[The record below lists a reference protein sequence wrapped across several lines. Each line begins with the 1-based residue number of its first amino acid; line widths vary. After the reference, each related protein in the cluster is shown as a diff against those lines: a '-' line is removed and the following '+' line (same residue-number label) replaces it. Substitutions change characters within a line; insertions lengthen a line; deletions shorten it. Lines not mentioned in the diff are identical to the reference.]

1 MLSFDVESV
10 VEEEND
16 IKTIT
21 YFRLSGT
28 LRVMVYLQ
36 IVNERGKLLQLFV
49 LWSWGSHLAL

>member
-1 MLSFDVESV
+1 MLSSDVESV

-16 IKTIT
+16 IKTVT

-36 IVNERGKLLQLFV
+36 IVNERGKLQQLF
-49 LWSWGSHLAL
+49 AL